1 MEVSNRVRFI
11 LLAAISLSLHLVV
24 FSQTSEKQNPVLF
37 VDETLG
43 GAFGD
48 AGGLA
53 LGLGI
58 HYQVKRNLFTAR
70 YTGTANFSVG
80 ILDPLI
86 PLPYPLLNSS
96 LDEIALLYG
105 QRFID
110 NGHAYG
116 ISLGASYNHYRV
128 FNKKNDSPYD
138 VNSKYIGL
146 PFEANIK
153 WFKSVKKRFR
163 IYGLIPVGKPTAF
176 GGSIGFK
183 FFGNIS
189 KQSYA
194 GIGLSYGLGYHK
206 VYNENL
212 Q

>member
-1 MEVSNRVRFI
+1 MGASKRFNFF
-11 LLAAISLSLHLVV
+11 LLAAILLILQNVV
-24 FSQTSEKQNPVLF
+24 FGQTSEKQNPVLF
-37 VDETLG
+37 VDETIG

-70 YTGTANFSVG
+70 YTGTAKFG
-80 ILDPLI
+80 IEILDPFI
-86 PLPYPLLNSS
+86 PLPYPSLNSS
-96 LDEIALLYG
+96 LNEVALLYG

-110 NGHAYG
+110 NGHAYS
-116 ISLGASYNHYRV
+116 ISLGASYNHYKL
-128 FNKKNDSPYD
+128 FNRKNDPSYD
-138 VNSKYIGL
+138 INMEYMGL

-153 WFKSVKKRFR
+153 WFKSSKKRFR

-183 FFGNIS
+183 IFGNIS
-189 KQSYA
+189 RQSYA
-194 GIGLSYGLGYHK
+194 GVGLSYGLGFHK
-206 VYNENL
+206 VYDEKF
-212 Q
+212 